1 MNQALQELT
10 QKTEKTIKAKER
22 KTKRIKEQIK
32 FYSWTI
38 LMITAG
44 VCYTISYY
52 ELAVF
57 RADYLTATGHATR
70 IIENRR
76 NDQLVAPKEEA
87 TNGHEQPV
95 GQEKVTSDTSLEDRT
110 TSMSEI
116 EKKICDTFPEDCDT
130 MIAIAYAENRTLNA
144 APNPNVNS
152 NGSVDC
158 GLMQVNSIHG
168 YDCDYL
174 ENIENNLK
182 VAREIYDREG
192 LGAWSTYK
200 SGKYLSFLQ

>member
-52 ELAVF
+52 ELQVF

-95 GQEKVTSDTSLEDRT
+95 SVEEVTSDTTQQDRT
-110 TSMSEI
+110 ITVTSYNAEVGQT
-116 EKKICDTFPEDCDT
+116 DADPFT
-130 MIAIAYAENRTLNA
+130 MASGKRVYEGAIATNCYPIGTQLQ
-144 APNPNVNS
+144 
-152 NGSVDC
+152 
-158 GLMQVNSIHG
+158 L
-168 YDCDYL
+168 
-174 ENIENNLK
+174 
-182 VAREIYDREG
+182 EG
-192 LGAWSTYK
+192 LGTFTVEDRMNARFTQDCGTDKERADIFKWDRADN
-200 SGKYLSFLQ
+200 GKWQAQLTILS